1 MNSAIREKEEAF
13 DRLFLIACFFLLIG
27 GIVMLASASMPLSMK
42 EVGYPYD
49 YVNKQL
55 FAISLGL
62 FGGLI
67 AFLIPT
73 QFWERLGILLPL
85 LSLFLLASVFLPGLG
100 WTANGSTRWLAIPG
114 LPNIQVIDPARLL
127 LMMYIAG
134 YCFRQQE
141 NVKDNFMSFIKP
153 MIFIIPACFLLLL
166 QPDFGSTVIILSVTA
181 GLFFLAGFKM
191 RYFILLVL
199 LLLSAFALL
208 IYIAPYRM
216 ARLAYFLEPWNDPLG
231 KGYQLTNS
239 LIAIGSGGLFGLGLG
254 ESVQKLFYLPEA
266 HTDFIFAII
275 AEELGLLGT
284 IMLLSLYGLLI
295 SRIFAIGFMALNA
308 KRVFQSYLCM
318 AVGLWLAMQ
327 VIINLGVNMG
337 ILPTKGLTL
346 PLISYG
352 SSSIS
357 MTLVTLAIVLKI
369 GYENPRQKK
378 NFKSN
383 G

>member
-55 FAISLGL
+55 LAISLGL

-141 NVKDNFMSFIKP
+141 NVKDNFMSFVKP

-284 IMLLSLYGLLI
+284 IMLLLLYGLLI

-318 AVGLWLAMQ
+318 AVGLWLSMQ

>member
-1 MNSAIREKEEAF
+1 M
-13 DRLFLIACFFLLIG
+13 
-27 GIVMLASASMPLSMK
+27 
-42 EVGYPYD
+42 VG
-49 YVNKQL
+49 
-55 FAISLGL
+55 GL
-62 FGGLI
+62 FI
-67 AFLIPT
+67 FIIPT
-73 QFWERLGILLPL
+73 QFWEKLGIFLPL
-85 LSLFLLASVFLPGLG
+85 ISLILLASVFIPGMGL
-100 WTANGSTRWLAIPG
+100 TVNGSTRWLAIPG

-127 LMMYIAG
+127 LMMYMAG
-134 YCFRQQE
+134 YCYRQQE
-141 NVKDNFMSFIKP
+141 NVKDNFMSFVKP
-153 MIFIIPACFLLLL
+153 MIFIIPACLLLLL

-191 RYFILLVL
+191 RFFILLVIL
-199 LLLSAFALL
+199 LVTLFAVL

-216 ARLAYFLEPWNDPLG
+216 ARLTYFLEPWNDPLG
-231 KGYQLTNS
+231 AGYQLTNS
-239 LIAIGSGGLFGLGLG
+239 LIAIGSGGLFGIGLG
-254 ESVQKLFYLPEA
+254 ESLQKLFYLPEA

-284 IMLLSLYGLLI
+284 IILLLLYGLLI
-295 SRIFAIGFMALNA
+295 YRIFAIGFMALNA

-318 AVGLWLAMQ
+318 AIGLWLSMQ

-337 ILPTKGLTL
+337 LLPTKGLTL

-378 NFKSN
+378 NLRTN

>member
-1 MNSAIREKEEAF
+1 MDVTSRESTEAF
-13 DRLFLIACFFLLIG
+13 DRLFLLATAFLIIG
-27 GIVMLASASMPLSMK
+27 GIVILASASMPLSMK
-42 EVGYPYD
+42 EEGYPYE

-55 FAISLGL
+55 RAISLGSI
-62 FGGLI
+62 GGLI
-67 AFLIPT
+67 VFLIPT
-73 QFWERLGILLPL
+73 QFWERLGIFLPL
-85 LSLFLLASVFLPGLG
+85 MALLLLASVFIPELG
-100 WTANGSTRWLAIPG
+100 KTVNGSTRWLDIPG

-127 LMMYIAG
+127 LMMYMAG

-141 NVKDNFMSFIKP
+141 NVKDNFMSFVKP
-153 MIFIIPACFLLLL
+153 MIFIIPACLLLLL
-166 QPDFGSTVIILSVTA
+166 QPDFGSTVIILSVAA

-191 RYFILLVL
+191 RYFVSLILLL
-199 LLLSAFALL
+199 FSAFAVQ

-216 ARLAYFLEPWNDPLG
+216 ARLSNFLEPWNDPLG
-231 KGYQLTNS
+231 AGYQLTNS

-254 ESVQKLFYLPEA
+254 ESLQKLFYLPEA
-266 HTDFIFAII
+266 HTDFIFAIF
-275 AEELGLLGT
+275 AEELGLVGT
-284 IMLLSLYGLLI
+284 TMLLLLYGLLI
-295 SRIFAIGFMALNA
+295 YRIFAIGFMALNA

-318 AVGLWLAMQ
+318 AIGLWLAMQ

-337 ILPTKGLTL
+337 MLPTKGLTL

-352 SSSIS
+352 SSSIL

-378 NFKSN
+378 NLRVN

>member
-1 MNSAIREKEEAF
+1 MNISTRESNEAF
-13 DRLFLIACFFLLIG
+13 DQLFLIACIFLVIG
-27 GIVMLASASMPLSMK
+27 GILMLASASMPISMK
-42 EVGYPYD
+42 HFGSPYG

-55 FAISLGL
+55 FSIGLGL
-62 FGGLI
+62 VGGLLI
-67 AFLIPT
+67 FIIPT
-73 QFWERLGILLPL
+73 QFWEKLGIFLPL
-85 LSLFLLASVFLPGLG
+85 ISLILLASVFIPGMGL
-100 WTANGSTRWLAIPG
+100 TVNGSTRWLAIPG

-127 LMMYIAG
+127 LMMYMAG
-134 YCFRQQE
+134 YCYRQQE
-141 NVKDNFMSFIKP
+141 NVKDNFMSFVKP
-153 MIFIIPACFLLLL
+153 MIFIIPACLLLLL

-191 RYFILLVL
+191 RFFILLVIL
-199 LLLSAFALL
+199 LVSLFAVL

-216 ARLAYFLEPWNDPLG
+216 ARLTYFLEPWNDPLG
-231 KGYQLTNS
+231 AGYQLTNS

-254 ESVQKLFYLPEA
+254 ESLQKLFYLPEA

-284 IMLLSLYGLLI
+284 IILLLLYGLLI
-295 SRIFAIGFMALNA
+295 YRIFAIGFMALNA

-318 AVGLWLAMQ
+318 AIGLWLSMQ

-337 ILPTKGLTL
+337 LLPTKGLTL

-378 NFKSN
+378 NLRTN

>member
-42 EVGYPYD
+42 EVEYPYD

-141 NVKDNFMSFIKP
+141 NVKDNFMSFVKP

>member
-141 NVKDNFMSFIKP
+141 NVKDNFMSFVKP

-284 IMLLSLYGLLI
+284 IMLLLLYGLLI

-318 AVGLWLAMQ
+318 AVGLWLSMQ

>member
-1 MNSAIREKEEAF
+1 MNIATRGSNDAF
-13 DRLFLIACFFLLIG
+13 DRLFLIACAFLIIG
-27 GIVMLASASMPLSMK
+27 GIVMLASASMPISMK
-42 EVGYPYD
+42 HFGSPYG

-55 FAISLGL
+55 FSIGLGL
-62 FGGLI
+62 AGGLFI
-67 AFLIPT
+67 FVIPT
-73 QFWERLGILLPL
+73 QFWEKLGIFLPL
-85 LSLFLLASVFLPGLG
+85 LSLILLASVFIPGMGL
-100 WTANGSTRWLAIPG
+100 TVNGSTRWLAIPG

-127 LMMYIAG
+127 LMMYMAG
-134 YCFRQQE
+134 YCYRQQE
-141 NVKDNFMSFIKP
+141 NVKDNFMSFVKP
-153 MIFIIPACFLLLL
+153 MIFIIPACLLLLL

-191 RYFILLVL
+191 RFFILLVML
-199 LLLSAFALL
+199 LASLFAVL

-216 ARLAYFLEPWNDPLG
+216 ARLTYFLEPWNDPLG
-231 KGYQLTNS
+231 AGYQLTNS

-254 ESVQKLFYLPEA
+254 ESLQKLFYLPEA

-284 IMLLSLYGLLI
+284 IILLLLYSLLI
-295 SRIFAIGFMALNA
+295 YRIFAIGFIALNA

-318 AVGLWLAMQ
+318 AIGLWLAMQ

-337 ILPTKGLTL
+337 MLPTKGLTL

-378 NFKSN
+378 NLRTN

>member
-1 MNSAIREKEEAF
+1 M
-13 DRLFLIACFFLLIG
+13 
-27 GIVMLASASMPLSMK
+27 
-42 EVGYPYD
+42 
-49 YVNKQL
+49 
-55 FAISLGL
+55 
-62 FGGLI
+62 
-67 AFLIPT
+67 
-73 QFWERLGILLPL
+73 
-85 LSLFLLASVFLPGLG
+85 
-100 WTANGSTRWLAIPG
+100 
-114 LPNIQVIDPARLL
+114 
-127 LMMYIAG
+127 AG
-134 YCFRQQE
+134 YCYRQQE
-141 NVKDNFMSFIKP
+141 NVKDNFMSFVKP
-153 MIFIIPACFLLLL
+153 MIFIVPACLLLLL

-191 RYFILLVL
+191 RFFILLVIL
-199 LLLSAFALL
+199 LVSLFAVL

-216 ARLAYFLEPWNDPLG
+216 ARLTYFLEPWNDPLG
-231 KGYQLTNS
+231 AGYQLTNS
-239 LIAIGSGGLFGLGLG
+239 LIAIGSGGLFGIGLG
-254 ESVQKLFYLPEA
+254 ESLQKLFYLPEA

-284 IMLLSLYGLLI
+284 IILLLLYGLLI
-295 SRIFAIGFMALNA
+295 YRIFAIGFMALNA

-318 AVGLWLAMQ
+318 AIGLWLSMQ

-337 ILPTKGLTL
+337 LLPTKGLTL

-378 NFKSN
+378 NLRTN